1 MRNKPQLTRV
11 SSGKILELSQ
21 KLNPTEVLKLKAFL
35 RVGCDLST
43 KQSIDKQRFEINY
56 GNWEYTLLIM
66 DKGSVLLDSY

>member
-21 KLNPTEVLKLKAFL
+21 KLNPTEVLKLKPFL

-43 KQSIDKQRFEINY
+43 KQSIDLRFEINF
-56 GNWEYTLLIM
+56 GNWENTLLIL
-66 DKGSVLLDSY
+66 DKGSELLDSY